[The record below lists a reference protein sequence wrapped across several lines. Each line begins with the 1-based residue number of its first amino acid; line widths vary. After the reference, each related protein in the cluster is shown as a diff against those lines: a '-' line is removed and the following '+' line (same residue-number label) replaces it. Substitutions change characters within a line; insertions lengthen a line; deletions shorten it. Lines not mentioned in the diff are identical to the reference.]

1 MNSSAKEALLR
12 LSGELAE
19 LSQDLERPP
28 DTLEQLKFVLQK
40 IADIRDISVEVEMQ
54 YRDIQVPCVSLC
66 PQVSSGV
73 GLLGDRWRVSGTSGI
88 ILVYLSF
95 DISTGVWR
103 PDTLHMLLKSGAK
116 VPLVPLCLR

>member
-12 LSGELAE
+12 LSGELAQ

-66 PQVSSGV
+66 PQGVLRCRTAGGQVVCEWHKWHNSG
-73 GLLGDRWRVSGTSGI
+73 
-88 ILVYLSF
+88 LSIF
-95 DISTGVWR
+95 RHIDWCVET
-103 PDTLHMLLKSGAK
+103 
-116 VPLVPLCLR
+116 